1 MARKIIWTE
10 SAWRDLEEA
19 ANYIA
24 KDSKYYAAAL
34 IRKARDTAR
43 SLATLSER
51 GRIVSEFN
59 NPEIR
64 ELFVGNFRLIYLIK
78 NRIIYILGFIHG
90 ARDLWALWEREERP
104 V

>member
-43 SLATLSER
+43 SLATL
-51 GRIVSEFN
+51 
-59 NPEIR
+59 
-64 ELFVGNFRLIYLIK
+64 
-78 NRIIYILGFIHG
+78 
-90 ARDLWALWEREERP
+90 
-104 V
+104 